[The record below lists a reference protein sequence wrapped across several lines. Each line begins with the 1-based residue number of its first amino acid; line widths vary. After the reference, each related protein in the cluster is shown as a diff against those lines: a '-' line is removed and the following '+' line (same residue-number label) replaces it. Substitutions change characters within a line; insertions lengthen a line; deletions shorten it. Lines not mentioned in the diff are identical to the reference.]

1 MAQGVTR
8 RSNPITTISLL
19 ALLTS
24 AATLAVPGRA
34 AAQGAAPGMF
44 IADSVMLET
53 PTGFLRGTVMLPFAI
68 GKFPLV
74 VIISGSGPTDRDGNS
89 MGLPGKNNALGM
101 LAQALADRGI
111 ASVRYDKR
119 GVAASARAA
128 TSEEDLRFEM
138 YADDAAGWVKK
149 FRTDKRF
156 STIIIA
162 GHSEGAMLGILAAQR
177 AAADGYI
184 SIAGIARRADAV
196 LHDQLAAG
204 LLPAQAALAD
214 SVLAKL
220 AAGKK
225 VPVPREMPLSALFR
239 ASVQPYLISWF
250 KWDPA
255 TELAKLTI
263 PVLILQGT
271 TDIQVAVA
279 EADSL
284 KRASPKATL
293 VKVEGMNHVL
303 KAVTGDQMTQ
313 LKSYSDPTL
322 PLVAQLVT
330 SIEQFVKEIRP
341 AEHP

>member
-1 MAQGVTR
+1 MSARVSTLRRRGWVTAVTLVGALALGSASARAQGGAWFAD
-8 RSNPITTISLL
+8 TT
-19 ALLTS
+19 
-24 AATLAVPGRA
+24 V
-34 AAQGAAPGMF
+34 
-44 IADSVMLET
+44 LET
-53 PTGFLRGTVMLPFAI
+53 PTGILRGSIMLPFAL

-74 VIISGSGPTDRDGNS
+74 VLISGSGPTDRDGNS
-89 MGLPGKNNALGM
+89 LGLPGKNNALGM
-101 LAQALADRGI
+101 LAQALAERGI

-138 YADDAAGWVKK
+138 YADDAAAWVRK

-162 GHSEGAMLGILAAQR
+162 GHSEGAMLGILATQR
-177 AAADGYI
+177 APADGYI
-184 SIAGIARRADAV
+184 SIAGIARPADAV

-204 LLPAQAALAD
+204 LPKPVADQADAILA
-214 SVLAKL
+214 SLAV
-220 AAGKK
+220 GKT
-225 VPVPREMPLSALFR
+225 VPVPRDMPLSAVFR
-239 ASVQPYLISWF
+239 ASVQPYMISWF

-255 TELAKLTI
+255 AELAKVKV

-284 KRASPKATL
+284 QKAAPTATL

-303 KAVTGDQMTQ
+303 KGVVGDQATQ
-313 LKSYSDPTL
+313 LRSYSDPAL
-322 PLVAQLVT
+322 PLVGTVVDA
-330 SIEQFVKEIRP
+330 IAKFVKAIRAP
-341 AEHP
+341 